1 MNKAERDALR
11 EKHFKRTPTFAKPD
25 EFYCGHCGD
34 WYEKVYDFGMTEWP
48 CDVIKVLDAWET
60 PSFECDH
67 ERVYMGD
74 NGLPRHPLSGAYFNY
89 CPTCGV
95 KV

>member
-1 MNKAERDALR
+1 MKQQQRYDLR
-11 EKHFKRTPTFAKPD
+11 MKHQD
-25 EFYCGHCGD
+25 WSGHCP
-34 WYEKVYDFGMTEWP
+34 VCHTETA
-48 CDVIKVLDAWET
+48 CDVINVLDAWEA
-60 PSFECDH
+60 SLFECEH
-67 ERVYMGD
+67 EIVYMGD